1 MKAGR
6 NVGSILVWHIWSFCT
21 TSVYSDPV
29 ADSRHFRCMFCA
41 LPSLLRASPPRDLG
55 TTARVNLVDLAGSE
69 RVMKSQT
76 EGQRLKEGCAI
87 NESLYAERK
96 AQIMIGTIDIDGF
109 CRRREQRG
117 SRAFWH
123 RASGTGGFF
132 FPVSENRRGP
142 GPYRGR
148 NDESKIR

>member
-1 MKAGR
+1 MRMKAGR

-87 NESLYAERK
+87 NESLSVLGMVIRELAENLK
-96 AQIMIGTIDIDGF
+96 
-109 CRRREQRG
+109 
-117 SRAFWH
+117 RA
-123 RASGTGGFF
+123 AAGGIAEED
-132 FPVSENRRGP
+132 PTVARL
-142 GPYRGR
+142 
-148 NDESKIR
+148 